1 MNTRRLSVVV
11 LFFLVFPAL
20 IHTGIEDKDYKQI
33 YKNAKSALA
42 SKPATKAAMQPL
54 ADSQEISDA
63 LGNSLES
70 MSLFSPY
77 MGEKQNIKGIVGEL
91 ASYKFT
97 LRSAKSSEIYQNAV
111 NATVLVVTPEIGSG
125 AGFVIDKAQGL
136 IITNYHVTSGLKN
149 LLVAFYDPNNQDPS
163 KLKFHPATVIRY
175 SAKRDVAVLKLKSV
189 PAQLSELKL
198 DETKQAVGNDVH
210 LIGHPLSLVWTYSR
224 GMVTAL
230 RSRFQFG
237 DENFADVI
245 QIDAS
250 ISPGNSGGPL
260 LDEIGSVIGMVTFSN
275 VGENAQNLN
284 FAVTARE
291 VKEFLALVKNED
303 TTVSEALKKMMGK
316 ELFSVADAM
325 SYYNAYKVDQDK
337 DGKYDYISLVDK
349 KTNKEVYRFAKEVE
363 LEVEPGKKQKVNML
377 IYDIDKDE
385 VWDVMFIDS
394 DLNGTFE
401 LVFVDMNGD
410 GEPDIVGTDPEG
422 KGIITEAWIL

>member
-1 MNTRRLSVVV
+1 
-11 LFFLVFPAL
+11 
-20 IHTGIEDKDYKQI
+20 
-33 YKNAKSALA
+33 
-42 SKPATKAAMQPL
+42 
-54 ADSQEISDA
+54 
-63 LGNSLES
+63 
-70 MSLFSPY
+70 
-77 MGEKQNIKGIVGEL
+77 
-91 ASYKFT
+91 
-97 LRSAKSSEIYQNAV
+97 
-111 NATVLVVTPEIGSG
+111 
-125 AGFVIDKAQGL
+125 
-136 IITNYHVTSGLKN
+136 
-149 LLVAFYDPNNQDPS
+149 
-163 KLKFHPATVIRY
+163 
-175 SAKRDVAVLKLKSV
+175 
-189 PAQLSELKL
+189 
-198 DETKQAVGNDVH
+198 
-210 LIGHPLSLVWTYSR
+210 
-224 GMVTAL
+224 
-230 RSRFQFG
+230 
-237 DENFADVI
+237 
-245 QIDAS
+245 
-250 ISPGNSGGPL
+250 L